1 MKKNNKGKEILK
13 LLQENYEI
21 ETGQDLSAA
30 LIDMFKGT
38 LQETMNA
45 EFDSSMGILIMIKQ
59 VKKLIIEMALLKRI
73 WKVSLVLLN
82 LKHLEI
88 EMVNF
93 NLK

>member
-38 LQETMNA
+38 LQEMMNA

-59 VKKLIIEMALLKRI
+59 LKKLIIEMALLKRI